1 MRRTYAINDNHI
13 YGYGIPRWSYAT
25 GTSSSPSSTSEA
37 AAPSSGST
45 VLKYGSTGAQVKKLQ
60 ENLIKLGYSCG
71 KYGADGD
78 FGNDTL
84 TAVKAFQKANNLTQD
99 GVVGPLTQAA
109 IEKQLKKTTSSKPAQ
124 SSTKTYTVKHGD
136 SLWKIAS
143 E

>member
-1 MRRTYAINDNHI
+1 MKNN
-13 YGYGIPRWSYAT
+13 G
-25 GTSSSPSSTSEA
+25 
-37 AAPSSGST
+37 
-45 VLKYGSTGAQVKKLQ
+45 LVKELQ

-124 SSTKTYTVKHGD
+124 SSTKTYTVKRGD

-143 E
+143 EQLGAGYRYSEIKKINGLTSDVIKPGQVLKLP